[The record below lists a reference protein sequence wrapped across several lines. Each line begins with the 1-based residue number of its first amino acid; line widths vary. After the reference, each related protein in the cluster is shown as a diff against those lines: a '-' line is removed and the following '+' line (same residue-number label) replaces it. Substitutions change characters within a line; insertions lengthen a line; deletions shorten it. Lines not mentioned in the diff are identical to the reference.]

1 MMKKIMA
8 VLATVAAVLGFGF
21 ATSTAMAAPEDYGQT
36 GTVTSS
42 SVAVTLNGFT
52 EGEDVVVTSDKGTGI
67 EQVAQITVKA
77 KTGGVVNV
85 KVNGVPCNTTVT
97 VKGVGQTSGHVATS
111 TATTAACN
119 ADGSSADGSNATTAK
134 TGASV
139 APYAVAIVLLV
150 AAGIALFAVR
160 KTSAR

>member
-21 ATSTAMAAPEDYGQT
+21 ATSTAMADDYGQT

-67 EQVAQITVKA
+67 EQVAQLTVKA

-119 ADGSSADGSNATTAK
+119 ADGSTATNATTAE

-139 APYAVAIVLLV
+139 APYAVAIVLLA
-150 AAGIALFAVR
+150 AAGIALVAVR

>member
-21 ATSTAMAAPEDYGQT
+21 ATSTAMADDYGQT

-67 EQVAQITVKA
+67 EQVAQLTVKA

-119 ADGSSADGSNATTAK
+119 ADGSTATNATTAE

-139 APYAVAIVLLV
+139 APYAVAVVLLA

>member
-8 VLATVAAVLGFGF
+8 VLATIAAVLGFGF
-21 ATSTAMAAPEDYGQT
+21 ATSTAMADDYGQT

-67 EQVAQITVKA
+67 EQVAQLTVKA

-119 ADGSSADGSNATTAK
+119 ADGSNADGSNATTAK

-139 APYAVAIVLLV
+139 APYAVAVVLLA